1 MDRRIWE
8 NPIEEKSLDES
19 QCPLWFWNDKLENEE
34 LLRQLKM
41 QSDVGVRCTNP
52 HARTNMG
59 DGYIGGYLDDDWFEK
74 IGTVLN
80 YKKENQEPVWLYDE
94 IDWPAGTCGQTLTKN
109 EDFRERYL
117 TIEEIR
123 IPAGEKF
130 RVQLKDITGKGLFSV
145 KKDSD
150 LSQYAFNV
158 AVVDEETGKP
168 YHIQDYL
175 SDLMF
180 GPEFEFSA
188 DRDAVAYVIRV
199 QSDLYEYG
207 GNLQVSYINGEATQT
222 FLESTYEKYYE
233 RYPEYFGSTIKCVF
247 NDETRMCHA
256 LVWSR
261 DFVNEFEKRKG
272 YSLAPVLYQLV
283 RPGVEAGR
291 VRCDYFD
298 VVAALFQENYF
309 KKIHDWCNEH
319 GIGLFAH
326 LLGEETLFGHARYS
340 GDYLRQNRYLDCAG
354 ADHLG
359 KGIGSLNIKFT
370 ACGAHSYGRENAA
383 VEVFAGCGWDMT
395 FEEYIRIITWMFQQG
410 MKIIINHGFFYSDRG
425 NRKNDWPPSQFFQW
439 QGWDRMKEGNAMV
452 RRLHYALTGGK
463 AEADVLVYH
472 PMESFWLHY
481 LPDQNFTH
489 GFFHGA
495 FLKDEKA
502 EKLDREVQLLLN
514 GLSSEN
520 LDFDLIHKD
529 AVENFKVSGKKIV
542 NRINDQEFSILV
554 LPMCEVLC
562 IEAARLCR
570 EFTAAGGTV
579 LAVGEVPSYAMPQ
592 AADEELREI
601 FRELSDSEN
610 FIVMPVEDKDAV
622 YAKIREIIPMPAEI
636 VEGVKGTVNNHPVY
650 DSFLIDPYIHT
661 GEDLSGVLFTRYLK
675 GDKRHT
681 LFMNYSDKP
690 ETIVARISGTDMVPE
705 IWDTFTGE
713 IKEVE
718 VVKKE
723 EDNYFVKLTLP
734 CNYGVILVSG
744 NM

>member
-1 MDRRIWE
+1 MDRKIWE

-19 QCPLWFWNDKLENEE
+19 QCPLWFWNDRLEKEE
-34 LLRQLKM
+34 LLRQLKL
-41 QSDVGVRCTNP
+41 QSKAGVKCTVP

-59 DGYIGGYLDDDWFEK
+59 EGYIGGYLDDDWFEK

-80 YKKENQEPVWLYDE
+80 YKKENGEPVWFYDE
-94 IDWPAGTCGQTLTKN
+94 IDWPAGTCNQMLTKN
-109 EDFRERYL
+109 EGFREQYL

-130 RVQLKDITGKGLFSV
+130 RVQLKDVAGKGLFFI

-150 LSQYAFNV
+150 MSEYAFNV
-158 AVVDEETGKP
+158 TVVDQESGKP
-168 YHIQDYL
+168 YYTPDYFTYQ
-175 SDLMF
+175 MF
-180 GPEFEFSA
+180 GPEFEFSS
-188 DRDAVAYVIRV
+188 DRDALAYVV
-199 QSDLYEYG
+199 KVECDLYEYG
-207 GNLQVSYINGEATQT
+207 GNLQISYINGDATQA

-233 RYPEYFGSTIKCVF
+233 RFAESFGSIIRCMF
-247 NDETRMCHA
+247 DDETRMCHA

-261 DFVNEFEKRKG
+261 DFLDEFKKRKG

-283 RPGVEAGR
+283 RPGAEGGR
-291 VRCDYFD
+291 TRCDYFD
-298 VVAALFQENYF
+298 VAAALFQENYF
-309 KKIHDWCNEH
+309 KKIHDWCNAH

-340 GDYLRQNRYLDCAG
+340 GDYLRQNRFLDCAG
-354 ADHLG
+354 TDHLG

-370 ACGAHSYGRENAA
+370 ACGAHSYGKENTA

-439 QGWDRMKEGNAMV
+439 QGWDRMREGNAMV
-452 RRLHYALTGGK
+452 RRLHYALTGGT
-463 AEADVLVYH
+463 AEAEVLVYH

-481 LPDQNFTH
+481 LPDQNYTL
-489 GFFHGA
+489 GFFRGA
-495 FLKDEKA
+495 FLRDEKA
-502 EKLDREVQLLLN
+502 VRLDRELQLLLN

-529 AVENFKVSGKKIV
+529 AVENFAVAGKKIV
-542 NRINDQEFSILV
+542 NRINGQEFFVLV

-570 EFTAAGGTV
+570 DYAAAGGTV
-579 LAVGEVPSYAMPQ
+579 LALGEVPSYAMPQ
-592 AADEELREI
+592 TADGELQEI
-601 FRELSDSEN
+601 FRELQGSEN
-610 FIVMPVEDKDAV
+610 FILMPVEDKAAV
-622 YAKIREIIPMPAEI
+622 YDKIREIIPMPVEI
-636 VEGVKGTVNNHPVY
+636 VEGTKRTVNNHPAY
-650 DSFLIDPYIHT
+650 ESFLIDPYIHT
-661 GEDLSGVLFTRYLK
+661 GEDLSGVLFTRYRK
-675 GDKRHT
+675 DGRRNT

-690 ETIVARISGTDMVPE
+690 EIIVAKISGTELMPE
-705 IWDTFTGE
+705 VWDTFTGE
-713 IKEVE
+713 IRAAE

-723 EDNYFVKLTLP
+723 GNCYYVRLTLP
-734 CNYGVILVSG
+734 CGYGVILVS
-744 NM
+744 